1 MNTLEQFVANDLGTI
16 VANQSIKIARLQKE
30 NLELR
35 AQLAEYERKG
45 KKVNKI
51 ESTSHNT
58 RNR

>member
-35 AQLAEYERKG
+35 AQLAEYERKE

-51 ESTSHNT
+51 EPTSHNT
-58 RNR
+58 RN

>member
-1 MNTLEQFVANDLGTI
+1 MNTVEQFVANDLGTI

-30 NLELR
+30 NQDLR

-45 KKVNKI
+45 KKVNKS

-58 RNR
+58 RN